1 MASTSVRRAVVRP
14 YNPSS
19 DFDDVVKIVI
29 PHHASS
35 IVRWSRFR
43 GYHRA
48 NRIQCKATAHPS
60 INSVADILPY
70 IYAIPYVN
78 LEPETA
84 FVLDTGSPEPG
95 CPGDEGGRVVGY
107 IIGTANTQEFVERYR
122 TEHLIS
128 TDLPNAAS
136 AENPS
141 EENELRN
148 SFLRILHEPEGML
161 HAKHP
166 EFLEQYPAHLHIDIL
181 SSHQRKGY
189 GGILISEFL
198 NKLRKKEVKGV
209 HLGMRADNTLAGN
222 FYEKHGFERFA
233 DIEMDG
239 TTWMTRVLKSDI
251 N

>member
-1 MASTSVRRAVVRP
+1 M
-14 YNPSS
+14 
-19 DFDDVVKIVI
+19 
-29 PHHASS
+29 
-35 IVRWSRFR
+35 
-43 GYHRA
+43 
-48 NRIQCKATAHPS
+48 
-60 INSVADILPY
+60 ADILPY

-84 FVLDTGSPEPG
+84 FVLDTGSPESG
-95 CPGDEGGRVVGY
+95 CPGDEQPQGGRVVGY

-122 TEHLIS
+122 AEHLIS

-136 AENPS
+136 AENSS

-198 NKLRKKEVKGV
+198 NELRKKEVKGV

-222 FYEKHGFERFA
+222 FYEKHGFKRFA
-233 DIEMDG
+233 DIKMDG